1 MKQTKP
7 DTRRKEEESMQ
18 KRELSEERFLIPA
31 TNAPEEAGG
40 FSAEELGADV
50 DGMSLGFQRLKIPSG
65 GVQQFEIPS
74 GDPEHP
80 DYEQSLTVVFL
91 IHHEYYV

>member
-50 DGMSLGFQRLKIPSG
+50 DGMSLSYDGATEVEAAG
-65 GVQQFEIPS
+65 
-74 GDPEHP
+74 
-80 DYEQSLTVVFL
+80 YNSLSMAVRQCNMS
-91 IHHEYYV
+91 YQMAGAA

>member
-50 DGMSLGFQRLKIPSG
+50 DGMSLGFQRIKYPPAASSSLK
-65 GVQQFEIPS
+65 F
-74 GDPEHP
+74 HP
-80 DYEQSLTVVFL
+80 VIRNTLTMNSR
-91 IHHEYYV
+91 